1 MVALRSDPTRKIK
14 MRGKI
19 KPQIDINEINTKI
32 QLLKKTAEELNRMG
46 EDFPALAR
54 NTARILAS
62 VKMLEINVSD
72 LVDLQSRYFFF
83 GFLTFFY
90 SLE

>member
-1 MVALRSDPTRKIK
+1 MVD
-14 MRGKI
+14 
-19 KPQIDINEINTKI
+19 IDINKINTKV
-32 QLLKKTAEELNRMG
+32 QLLKKTAQELNRIG

-72 LVDLQSRYFFF
+72 LVDLQ
-83 GFLTFFY
+83 
-90 SLE
+90 